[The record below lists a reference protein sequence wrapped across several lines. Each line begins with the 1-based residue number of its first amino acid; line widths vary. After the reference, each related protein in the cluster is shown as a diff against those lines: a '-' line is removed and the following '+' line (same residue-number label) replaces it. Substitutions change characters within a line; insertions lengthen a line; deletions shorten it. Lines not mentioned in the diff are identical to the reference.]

1 MSSYYGGGWATY
13 EVEAETF
20 GGTGGFEEQP
30 EVLRNNLRRTRF
42 GLRVDQHGGAHRRL
56 RGYELEKVDGM
67 PSNLS

>member
-1 MSSYYGGGWATY
+1 MRLKRRPLEG
-13 EVEAETF
+13 
-20 GGTGGFEEQP
+20 P